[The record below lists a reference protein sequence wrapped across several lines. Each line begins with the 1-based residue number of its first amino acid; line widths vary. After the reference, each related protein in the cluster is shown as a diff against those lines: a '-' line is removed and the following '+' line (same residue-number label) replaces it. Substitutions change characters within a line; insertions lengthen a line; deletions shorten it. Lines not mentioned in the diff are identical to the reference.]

1 MPVVRRLLLLLAI
14 ALLAASCSSSD
25 TLATVNGTEITK
37 GDLVALRPS
46 YDEKSSL
53 DAETVRSDLSLLI
66 VMEAM
71 RTAAE
76 EQFGAVITEDDVDER
91 LANPPERYA
100 AVIAPPSEFADIT
113 DEAVRASATQS
124 LIRDAVVPEL
134 AAMEPGGLEGLLTDT
149 PQEVTRVCV
158 RHIATASVGEATQA
172 MERLQAGEDF
182 EAVAAEVSLD
192 QASPGGLITNEE
204 GECLVWLG
212 RAGEEF
218 AFLAATAPLNE
229 PAGPVVSG
237 GGWDVILVIDRDG
250 PSSLAELE
258 ADPMEYL
265 ARDYIGIL
273 YTPWANDAIREAEI
287 DVSPTVG
294 RWSEAGVGIA
304 PPGE

>member
-1 MPVVRRLLLLLAI
+1 MPVVRRLLWLLPI
-14 ALLAASCSSSD
+14 VLLAASCSSSD
-25 TLATVNGTEITK
+25 TLATVNGNEIVK
-37 GDLVALRPS
+37 DDLVALRPS
-46 YDEKSSL
+46 YEDLASL
-53 DAETVRSDLSLLI
+53 DVETVRSDLSLLI
-66 VMEAM
+66 LMEAL

-76 EQFGAVITEDDVDER
+76 DQFGAVITEDDIEER

-100 AVIAPPSEFADIT
+100 AVIAPPDEFADIT
-113 DEAVRASATQS
+113 EEAIRASATQS

-134 AAMEPGGLEGLLTDT
+134 AAAEPGGLEAMFTQT
-149 PQEVTRVCV
+149 PQNVTRVCV
-158 RHIATASVGEATQA
+158 RHIATASVGEATQVL
-172 MERLQAGEDF
+172 ERLQAGEDF
-182 EAVAAEVSLD
+182 QAVAAEVSLD
-192 QASPGGLITNEE
+192 QVNPGGLITDEN
-204 GECLVWLG
+204 GECLVWMG

-218 AFLAATAPLNE
+218 AYLAATAPLNE

-237 GGWDVILVIDRDG
+237 DGWDVIMVVERSG

-258 ADPMEYL
+258 ADPMEFL
-265 ARDYIGIL
+265 ARDLISVL